1 MKTNVVRISIM
12 AVLIIVG
19 FVGIMA
25 EPAPQLTGMA
35 WLAAVIISKTVGVA
49 ALLGCGT
56 LGRMW
61 YGWNV
66 ELNK

>member
-1 MKTNVVRISIM
+1 MKTNVTRISIM

-25 EPAPQLTGMA
+25 EPAPQLTGMT
-35 WLAAVIISKTVGVA
+35 WLAVMLISKAIGTA
-49 ALLGCGT
+49 ALLLCGY

-61 YGWNV
+61 YN
-66 ELNK
+66 LDSSID